1 MFFKCELGLQDHFVP
16 PVKEASQ
23 PQMHLCQFGDN
34 INPMPDNPNVSGR
47 SRVRQALREKL
58 PVHPHHDIHSEGYVL
73 RVDGLVQHCL
83 DLTSKHLER
92 LPQHHLT
99 QDFTCLEGWTVP
111 DVQWGGVLLEAV
123 LALADPHADARYVQA
138 SAVDFSLPL
147 SLEEASRALLAIRLG
162 GDAIPVEHGGPLRL
176 IVPSG
181 HCFMQIKWLNHL
193 ELCREAGANTAK
205 SIALGRLPSIST
217 TQAPEET

>member
-1 MFFKCELGLQDHFVP
+1 
-16 PVKEASQ
+16 
-23 PQMHLCQFGDN
+23 
-34 INPMPDNPNVSGR
+34 MPDNPNVSGR
-47 SRVRQALREKL
+47 SRAGQALREKL
-58 PVHPHHDIHSEGYVL
+58 PVHPHHDIHFEGYVL

-111 DVQWGGVLLEAV
+111 DVQWSGVLLEAV
-123 LALADPHADARYVQA
+123 LALADPRADARYVQA
-138 SAVDFSLPL
+138 SAGDFSLPL
-147 SLEEASRALLAIRLG
+147 SREEASRALLAIRLG
-162 GDAIPVEHGGPLRL
+162 GDAVPVEHGGPVRL